1 MEKFKKRL
9 FEVLE
14 ASGKDSLPA
23 RIFATSI
30 ITLIVLNVISVALET
45 EDGIYGAHRVLFKW
59 FEVFSVAIFTVEYCL
74 RIWVCTTNPKYRGA
88 IRGRIKY
95 ILSPLA
101 LVDLLA
107 ILPFYLPMV
116 IPLDLRFL
124 RALRLVRLMRLFKI
138 HRYSESLKTIGNVF
152 KEKWDDLA
160 VTLFI
165 LFVLLVV
172 SASLV
177 YFAENK
183 AQPEAFSSI
192 PASMYWVLK
201 TMTNVG
207 YETIAPVTR
216 PGKILGILIAFLA
229 VGLFALPAGILA
241 SGFIEELQKKRDCK
255 KTCPHCGKP
264 IDG

>member
-14 ASGKDSLPA
+14 ASGRDSLA
-23 RIFATSI
+23 GRVFAFSI
-30 ITLIVLNVISVALET
+30 ITLIVLNVVSVALET
-45 EDGIYGAHRVLFKW
+45 EADFFAAHRELFRI
-59 FEVFSVAIFTVEYCL
+59 FEVFSVAVFTVEYVL
-74 RIWVCTTNPKYRGA
+74 RIWVCTTSPKYRHP
-88 IRGRIKY
+88 IWGRVKFMF
-95 ILSPLA
+95 SPLA

-124 RALRLVRLMRLFKI
+124 RILRLARLLRILKI

-152 KEKWDDLA
+152 KDKWDDLA

-165 LFVLLVV
+165 LFVLLIV
-172 SASLV
+172 SSSLV

-183 AQPEAFSSI
+183 AQPEDFSSI
-192 PASMYWVLK
+192 PASMYWVIK

-207 YETIAPVTR
+207 YESVAPVTK
-216 PGKILGILIAFLA
+216 PGKLLGILIAFLA

-255 KTCPHCGKP
+255 KTCPHCGKT
-264 IDG
+264 IDE

>member
-14 ASGKDSLPA
+14 ASGRDSLAA
-23 RIFATSI
+23 RVFVFSI

-45 EDGIYGAHRVLFKW
+45 EANLFAAHREFFRI
-59 FEVFSVAIFTVEYCL
+59 FEVFSVAIFTIEYAL
-74 RIWVCTTNPKYRGA
+74 RIWVCTTNPKYRGPVL
-88 IRGRIKY
+88 GRIKF
-95 ILSPLA
+95 IFSPLA

-107 ILPFYLPMV
+107 IVPFYLPML

-124 RALRLVRLMRLFKI
+124 RVLRLMRLLRLFKI

-152 KEKWDDLA
+152 KDKWDDLA

-183 AQPEAFSSI
+183 AQPEVFSSI

-207 YETIAPVTR
+207 YESIAPVTR
-216 PGKILGILIAFLA
+216 AGKILGILIAFLA

-241 SGFIEELQKKRDCK
+241 SGFIEEIQKKRDCK

-264 IDG
+264 ID